1 MAKKK
6 SKKRMIILA
15 AALAVL
21 ALAAYG
27 YIRISA
33 NASELTKTAYDIVDV
48 KRGSIEV
55 KVKGAGSVEPQNDD
69 SVYAAVAGTVQGVYA
84 ENGDAVSAGDII
96 AVLKNKDLESERD
109 SLITQ
114 INDADA
120 SIASL
125 RGTEGSEYIRA
136 AAGGT
141 LRIVYAKKGD
151 SVDAV
156 MDKFGALAVI
166 STDDML
172 KTVLPFNPAVSQ
184 GQPVTV
190 ASNGK
195 SVRGTVT
202 GIAAAAG
209 KMTVEFKSGGFV
221 PGNTAD
227 VTAGETALGEGAI
240 EIANP
245 VYVTGRGGKISAVFK
260 SAGKSVSRG
269 DKLFRLSG
277 DILSDKLYSKI
288 DERERLKEKLAGTEA
303 DLMSLTVR
311 AGTDGIIS
319 DLSLSRDEMVQAGQ
333 KLFAV
338 KSVGKVKIDVEVD
351 ELDIADITVGQRAT
365 AAFDALGG
373 RKIAARVAKINPIG
387 VSRNNVTHY
396 TVTLEL
402 DEAQGLMLGMSAD
415 VEIISRRADNV
426 LCVPIEAIQ
435 VINGEKYVALETDID
450 KKSEAVTATRRVTT
464 GVSDGVNIEI
474 TSGLSEGD
482 KVVIPR
488 VKQSAVNMFGMG
500 GGGAANMGGSS
511 SAPVRS

>member
-6 SKKRMIILA
+6 RRKRIIVLA

-21 ALAAYG
+21 AIAVYG
-27 YIRISA
+27 YIRIRESSA
-33 NASELTKTAYDIVDV
+33 ELAKTAYDIVDV
-48 KRGSIEV
+48 KRASIEV

-69 SVYAAVAGTVQGVYA
+69 SVYAAVAGTVKEVYA
-84 ENGDAVSAGDII
+84 EDGDAVSAGD
-96 AVLKNKDLESERD
+96 VVVVFENRDLKSERD

-151 SVDAV
+151 SVEAV

-166 STDDML
+166 SPDDML
-172 KTVLPFNPAVSQ
+172 KTVLPLNSAVSQ
-184 GQPVTV
+184 GQRVSV

-195 SVRGTVT
+195 SVQGTVT
-202 GIAAAAG
+202 GIDAAAG
-209 KMTVEFKSGGFV
+209 KMTVGFKSGGFV
-221 PGNTAD
+221 PGNTVT
-227 VTAGETALGEGAI
+227 VTAGDAALGEGAI

-245 VYVTGRGGKISAVFK
+245 VYVTGRGGKVSAVYE

-269 DKLFRLSG
+269 DKLFRLGG

-288 DERERLKEKLAGTEA
+288 DERERLKEKLAAAEA
-303 DLMSLTVR
+303 DIMSLTVR

-319 DLSLSRDEMVQAGQ
+319 GLSLSRDETVQAGQ
-333 KLFAV
+333 KLFTV
-338 KSVGKVKIDVEVD
+338 KSGGKVKIDVEID
-351 ELDIADITVGQRAT
+351 ELDIADITLGQRAT
-365 AAFDALGG
+365 AAFDALDG
-373 RKIAARVAKINPIG
+373 RKITARVAKINPIG

-426 LCVPIEAIQ
+426 LCVPVEAIQ
-435 VINGEKYVALETDID
+435 IINGEKYVALEGDID
-450 KKSEAVTATRRVTT
+450 KKSGAVIATRKVTT

-482 KVVIPR
+482 RVAVPQ
-488 VKQSAVNMFGMG
+488 VKQSTVNMFGIG
-500 GGGAANMGGSS
+500 GRGAANMGGSP